1 MTHPTVV
8 ASTWQSLH
16 ERLEDWGLKPG
27 ADSGT
32 PMTRGCVLKTWQD
45 VDAGQT
51 VETGLWECTPGG
63 WTVEDR
69 PDEESVIILTGRA
82 RVTDADG
89 TVTVIS
95 EGSTAIFPRGWYGR
109 WDVEE
114 TIVKYY
120 VSIR

>member
-1 MTHPTVV
+1 MSHPPVL
-8 ASTWQSLH
+8 ASTCQSLFD
-16 ERLEDWGLKPG
+16 RLEDLGLKPG

-32 PMTRGCVLKTWQD
+32 PMTRGCVLKTWQN
-45 VDAGQT
+45 

-69 PDEESVIILTGRA
+69 PDEESVIILAGRA

-89 TVTVIS
+89 TVNVIS
-95 EGSTAIFPRGWYGR
+95 EGSTVVFPRGWYGR

>member
-16 ERLEDWGLKPG
+16 DELEDWGLTPG

-32 PMTRGCVLKTWQD
+32 PMTRGRVLKTW
-45 VDAGQT
+45 GT
-51 VETGLWECTPGG
+51 GETGRGECTPGG
-63 WTVEDR
+63 WTVVDR
-69 PDEESVIILTGRA
+69 PDEESVIILAGRA

-89 TVTVIS
+89 TVTEIS
-95 EGSTAIFPRGWYGR
+95 EGSTVVFPQGWHGR